1 MSKPTLADRLR
12 GLIIPIGVI
21 GALYG
26 LSTIELGVPHR
37 EMDEPEI
44 ELRDRFLGVASD
56 GNVVWAV
63 GKDAKIVRSEDAGKT
78 FTVQNSPV
86 PVNFQDIAMWDPQ
99 TAVIVGNA
107 ATVLTTSDGGA
118 TWDHQTLDMPV
129 DGSGKL
135 FRARL
140 GPDGRVWT
148 VSELNYIA
156 VSADKGK
163 TWQRVTQDDTDQA
176 WNDIAFAGNRICV
189 SGEFGKLACS
199 DDQGTTWVEKS
210 TGLDVSLMSLAFR
223 DDMNGVAV
231 GLNGL
236 IISTADAG
244 ETWTAHPMEGLTR
257 HIFDVAWGGNRW
269 VAVGDKGLLLF
280 GDESAQNWEVT
291 RLTETD
297 FAWHTAIEVLSADAF
312 MASGQTLGV
321 YQGGTW
327 KMFGNLMPGG

>member
-1 MSKPTLADRLR
+1 MSKPTIVERVRGFAIPLA
-12 GLIIPIGVI
+12 VI
-21 GALYG
+21 AALYT
-26 LSTIELGVPHR
+26 LSTVELSVPHR

-56 GNVVWAV
+56 GTVVWAV
-63 GKDAKIVRSEDAGKT
+63 GKDGKIVRSEDSGKT
-78 FTVQNSPV
+78 FAVQNSPV
-86 PVNFQDIAMWDPQ
+86 QVNFQDIVMWDPQ
-99 TAVIVGNA
+99 TAVVVGNRG
-107 ATVLTTSDGGA
+107 TVLTTSDGGA
-118 TWDHQTLDMPV
+118 TWDHQALDVPI

-163 TWQRVTQDDTDQA
+163 TWQRVTREDTDHA
-176 WNDIAFAGNRICV
+176 WNDIAFAGSRICV
-189 SGEFGKLACS
+189 AGEFGKVACS
-199 DDQGTTWVEKS
+199 DDQGATWAEKS
-210 TGLDVSLMSLAFR
+210 TGQDVSLMGLAFR
-223 DDMNGVAV
+223 DDLHGVAV

-236 IISTADAG
+236 IVSTEDAG
-244 ETWTAHPMEGLTR
+244 ESWNHHPVEGLSR
-257 HIFDVAWGGNRW
+257 HIFDVAWGGSRW
-269 VAVGDKGLLLF
+269 LAVGDKGLLLF
-280 GDESAQNWEVT
+280 ADGSASNWQVT

-321 YQGGTW
+321 YRDGTW
-327 KMFGNLMPGG
+327 QAFGHLMPGG